1 MDSTLGSKAIKS
13 RVYHNHYSAR
23 HIFDGNFLNIW
34 ALVYIHIYIC
44 TSELHSGTFTLK
56 LKKARFLNVPFHPFA
71 TDILLQCHLQ
81 RNVALCCLL
90 GWLLCKLALLWNFA
104 YTNNLKKIIIF
115 RYEKL
120 KIFLQC
126 VISVKTLFKRTQQCT
141 AALDNIVSIFRIT
154 ITLMSVHN

>member
-13 RVYHNHYSAR
+13 LVYHHHYSAR

-44 TSELHSGTFTLK
+44 ISELHSGSFTFTLK

-104 YTNNLKKIIIF
+104 YTNNLKKIINFCYKKIETIF
-115 RYEKL
+115 TMCHFNNNP
-120 KIFLQC
+120 FLN
-126 VISVKTLFKRTQQCT
+126 VLNN
-141 AALDNIVSIFRIT
+141 AWL
-154 ITLMSVHN
+154 L